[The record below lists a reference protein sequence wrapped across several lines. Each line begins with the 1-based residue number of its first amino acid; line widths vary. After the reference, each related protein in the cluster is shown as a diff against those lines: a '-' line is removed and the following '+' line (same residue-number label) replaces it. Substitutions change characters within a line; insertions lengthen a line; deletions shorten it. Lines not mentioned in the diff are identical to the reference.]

1 MEAGDDAAQIEIDM
15 AQALVS
21 LVDSEG
27 PVAPQGE
34 LLTDDSGEQFANA
47 TDGATAGVHAS
58 VIEHATDGATAGV
71 HDFVEEI
78 PVEEIEQRR
87 RLIKLGPLH
96 RPAGRR
102 RSQVWEHVRLLAD
115 MDRRR
120 LTIVK
125 GNHVT
130 HRCVYCNELLFI
142 AWRTTVKGKRNRK
155 GIHAGCYLTMAASRH
170 LQGCELGGAAAIVPM
185 EAKRDNLARKRHLN
199 LVTSIERQ
207 VVNKRMKQT
216 SIPNVP
222 SYHDQIICGQA
233 HWFIYSSAC
242 VSLEVFRD
250 NYFKSMLH
258 AMIPPSATVPKTLV
272 LTIPRLKLMINAEW
286 LAFIRI
292 LRHELQK
299 KFQDGLGNTFCQFI
313 HDGCTLESQSKYQ
326 AFGLQYTDSNFA
338 SNNVVALTFR
348 RARSSAGESV
358 VNLAREEVFNTTG
371 YRFDQIIGCSVQDAA
386 ARSVA
391 AHLQLEEETCDMH
404 DGDKIGRSAIGEL
417 LRTRNKVAINS
428 FPAGMFIVLTY
439 LFFILYYH

>member
-1 MEAGDDAAQIEIDM
+1 MKRH
-15 AQALVS
+15 S
-21 LVDSEG
+21 C
-27 PVAPQGE
+27 
-34 LLTDDSGEQFANA
+34 
-47 TDGATAGVHAS
+47 
-58 VIEHATDGATAGV
+58 
-71 HDFVEEI
+71 
-78 PVEEIEQRR
+78 
-87 RLIKLGPLH
+87 
-96 RPAGRR
+96 
-102 RSQVWEHVRLLAD
+102 RLLSYD
-115 MDRRR
+115 GS
-120 LTIVK
+120 I
-125 GNHVT
+125 
-130 HRCVYCNELLFI
+130 
-142 AWRTTVKGKRNRK
+142 
-155 GIHAGCYLTMAASRH
+155 RH

-185 EAKRDNLARKRHLN
+185 EAKRDNLAWKRHLN

-242 VSLEVFRD
+242 VSLKVFCD

-258 AMIPPSATVPKTLV
+258 AMIPPSATVPKTLD

-286 LAFIRI
+286 LAFIWI

-358 VNLAREEVFNTTG
+358 ANLAREEVFNTTG

-428 FPAGMFIVLTY
+428 FPASMFIVLTY
-439 LFFILYYH
+439 LYFILSLTNTSTLLHTGRALMQKLRNQAKHFHSSHSNRVKYENFLQLHPNLPSSTILHDLNETRIISRHLLVRSSLRLKQALIMYFGHHQSPLSPERTFNPPPRDTEATGAPCRMQ